1 MEMILTR
8 GVDTCVLHLRG
19 PVSSDADKAQLSEK
33 LAALVRDEKNLTI
46 DLSGLSYATSQVL
59 GLFMIAHKGLAQKRA
74 ALTLVA
80 PVDGVR
86 DLLRITGMDRV
97 FVIRNEIPK

>member
-1 MEMILTR
+1 MIFTR
-8 GVDTCVLHLRG
+8 RADACVLHLRG
-19 PVSSDADKAQLSEK
+19 AISSDADKAQLSEK
-33 LAALVRDEKNLTI
+33 LATLARDETNVTI
-46 DLSGLSYATSQVL
+46 DLSRLSYATSQVL
-59 GLFMIAHKGLAQKRA
+59 GLFMITHKTLAQKRGTF
-74 ALTLVA
+74 TLLA